1 METTMLKLI
10 KTSVLLVIA
19 SLTFST
25 VASADVNE
33 DLANICT
40 IVKANDKGE
49 LRRKMKRVQA
59 DYKLKLPDYYSG
71 ISCGGM
77 SLIRLAFSNDA
88 NDVGKLMIKKM
99 PKSILIA
106 PESDGK
112 TLRAWVSEAG
122 LMEKPLAETLNKR
135 I

>member
-1 METTMLKLI
+1 MLKLV
-10 KTSVLLVIA
+10 KTSVLLVTI

-25 VASADVNE
+25 TALADINE

-40 IVKANDKGE
+40 IVKADDKGE
-49 LRRKMKRVQA
+49 LRKKMKKVQA

-71 ISCGGM
+71 ISCKGM
-77 SLIRLAFSNDA
+77 SLIRFAFSNDA
-88 NDVGKLMIKKM
+88 EDVGKLMIKKM

-106 PESDGK
+106 PEADGK

-122 LMEKPLAETLNKR
+122 LMEKPLAKALNKR

>member
-1 METTMLKLI
+1 MLKLVKTTML
-10 KTSVLLVIA
+10 LVTT

-25 VASADVNE
+25 IAIADPSS

-40 IVKANDKGE
+40 IVKADDKGE
-49 LRRKMKRVQA
+49 LRKKMKKVQA

-71 ISCGGM
+71 ISCGGL
-77 SLIRLAFSNDA
+77 SLIRFAFSNDA
-88 NDVGKLMIKKM
+88 EAVGKLMIKKM

-106 PESDGK
+106 PEADGK
-112 TLRAWVSEAG
+112 TLRAWVSDSDF
-122 LMEKPLAETLNKR
+122 MEKPLAKALNKR

>member
-1 METTMLKLI
+1 MLKLI
-10 KTSVLLVIA
+10 KTSLLLATA
-19 SLTFST
+19 SFTFST
-25 VASADVNE
+25 VALADINE

-40 IVKANDKGE
+40 IVKANDKSE
-49 LRRKMKRVQA
+49 LRKKMKRVQS

-77 SLIRLAFSNDA
+77 SLIRLAFYNDA

-106 PESDGK
+106 PEADGK

-122 LMEKPLAETLNKR
+122 LMEKPLAVTLNKR